1 MSGMY
6 DGLQYLRKWNLIA
19 SDKSGEGLD
28 LSPLRCSFLVKK
40 TDSQTPNE
48 AEFSIYNISKATSNK
63 LKKSFT
69 KIIFSA
75 GYQAN
80 YGLIFSGNIISFEQ
94 SKDGPNSVLKIK
106 AGDGDEAYN
115 YTVINKTLA
124 AGATPDQIIK
134 EASGAM
140 GVPIGYKSELR
151 KDALPRG
158 KVMYGAPH
166 AVLREQSANQK
177 CTWSIQDGELLI
189 LKRTEVKKGTAI
201 LLSKDSGLLGLP
213 SLNEDGVAAT
223 CLLNPKLK
231 IGSVVELES
240 EYLDELNG
248 QYRLISIEHKGDTQ
262 SNEWISNFT
271 GLNVNNTNAKDKVSK
286 K

>member
-1 MSGMY
+1 MSDY
-6 DGLQYLRKWNLIA
+6 DEFQYLRKWTLIV

-28 LSPLRCSFLVKK
+28 LSPLRCSFTVKK
-40 TDSQTPNE
+40 TDAQTPNE
-48 AEFSIYNISKATSNK
+48 AEFSIYNISKETSHK

-75 GYQAN
+75 GYQSN
-80 YGLIFSGNIISFEQ
+80 FGLIFSGNIISFEQ
-94 SKDGPNSVLKIK
+94 SKEGPDLVLKIK

-151 KDALPRG
+151 QDALPRG

-166 AVLREQSANQK
+166 SVLREQSANQK

-201 LLSKDSGLLGLP
+201 LLSADSGLLGLP
-213 SLNEDGVAAT
+213 SKNEDGVAAT
-223 CLLNPKLK
+223 CLLNPQLK
-231 IGSVVELES
+231 IGSVVELKS
-240 EYLDELNG
+240 VYMDDLNG
-248 QYRLISIEHKGDTQ
+248 QYRLISIEHKGDTN
-262 SNEWISNFT
+262 SSEWSSSFT
-271 GLNVNNTNAKDKVSK
+271 ALNVNNTNAKDKVSK